1 MGKNIIETIGSA
13 LFFMIWIPTCVVLF
27 LSVIIWALLVQWTGY
42 VVEFVQKILSKFK
55 KEKDLDYYK

>member
-1 MGKNIIETIGSA
+1 MVKNIIETIGSA

-27 LSVIIWALLVQWTGY
+27 LIWALLVQWTGY